1 MKLSELKQLILESLQ
16 EDNLIP
22 STQENIEE
30 PMKFEGM
37 NQIKDFYVVSKPN
50 PEMRESTV
58 RKANVF
64 DEILMEDTH
73 GVYMSQAEATREAKR
88 LTQEYMSQLQ
98 ELEKTMEEVRAQKKE
113 LEERR
118 KEAAEKLAQM
128 KGKTKK
134 DKK

>member
-1 MKLSELKQLILESLQ
+1 MKLSELKKLILESLQ
-16 EDNLIP
+16 E
-22 STQENIEE
+22 ENIISMPSENVEE
-30 PMKFEGM
+30 TMKFEGV

-64 DEILMEDTH
+64 DEILMEDAH
-73 GVYMSQAEATREAKR
+73 GVYMSQAEATREAKH

-128 KGKTKK
+128 KGKSKQ